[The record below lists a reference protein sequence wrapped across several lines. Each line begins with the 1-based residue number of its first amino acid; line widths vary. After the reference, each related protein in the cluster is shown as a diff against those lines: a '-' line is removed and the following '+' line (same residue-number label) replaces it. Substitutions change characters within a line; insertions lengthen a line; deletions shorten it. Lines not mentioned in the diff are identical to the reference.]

1 MKINTCYKAK
11 IKETEYFS
19 CFAATVELYRKAVEF
34 YIPIALEM
42 WEQLEPLSNLR
53 RQRGIEEVSVQ
64 TKDNPTPKYNFT
76 QFMYKFPCYY
86 HRTIQ
91 SITHD

>member
-19 CFAATVELYRKAVEF
+19 CFAATVERYRKAVEF
-34 YIPIALEM
+34 YIPIAMEM
-42 WEQLEPLSNLR
+42 WDNLEPLSMLHR
-53 RQRGIEEVSVQ
+53 KSLLEAVSVQ
-64 TKDNPTPKYNFT
+64 TKDNQTPKYNFT